1 MAGNQSRLAVC
12 PRFPIRAHVAR
23 RGLLVF
29 AYFWFPRSLRAVAFE
44 PRVASLATPILDM
57 ICRLMRGV
65 SLILHV
71 AALPSASHWEH
82 YAHASSTLRTQVEH
96 MASPPTIGIEN
107 TTGCCDAS

>member
-12 PRFPIRAHVAR
+12 PRFPIGAHVAR

-29 AYFWFPRSLRAVAFE
+29 AYFWFSRSLRAVAFE

-65 SLILHV
+65 SLILHF
-71 AALPSASHWEH
+71 AALPSASH
-82 YAHASSTLRTQVEH
+82 
-96 MASPPTIGIEN
+96 
-107 TTGCCDAS
+107 